1 MCFLGNA
8 TMPTLNQD
16 FDSRES
22 ENQYGLN
29 YNQQM
34 FKSCLFFNIQNR
46 KVSIHGEMKS
56 LNQKWNLTYFD
67 KVKISSRL
75 GSNSVFKINS
85 EEILAKA
92 CSPYPYEDDLVE
104 EEVKLF
110 KGYDS
115 YEYCEKLLEFVQ
127 NETFYFVPNCKSIGS
142 KDYCREL

>member
-67 KVKISSRL
+67 KVKISSRFFSF
-75 GSNSVFKINS
+75 GF
-85 EEILAKA
+85 
-92 CSPYPYEDDLVE
+92 
-104 EEVKLF
+104 
-110 KGYDS
+110 
-115 YEYCEKLLEFVQ
+115 
-127 NETFYFVPNCKSIGS
+127 
-142 KDYCREL
+142 